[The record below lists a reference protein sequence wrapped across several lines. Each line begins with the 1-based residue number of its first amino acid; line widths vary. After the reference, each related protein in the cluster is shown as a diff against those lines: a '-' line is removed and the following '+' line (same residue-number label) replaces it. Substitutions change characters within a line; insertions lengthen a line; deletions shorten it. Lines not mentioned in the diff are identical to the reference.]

1 MPPAQNTL
9 RLQIVTPEARVFEG
23 EATLVEL
30 PTQEGQIGVYPG
42 HVRLVSGL
50 GAGEIRVHS
59 AEGLASFVVLGGYVE
74 IEPARMSV
82 LALFASP
89 EEEKVQIEEAIRR
102 AKAALEMAENQPAG
116 AVEDDLAR
124 LRIELSRGKK
134 SAQIKRHTI

>member
-1 MPPAQNTL
+1 MNPATNTL

-23 EATLVEL
+23 EATFVEL
-30 PTQEGQIGVYPG
+30 PTQEGQLGVYPG
-42 HVRLVSGL
+42 HVRLVAGL

-59 AEGLASFVVLGGYVE
+59 TGGLASFVVLGGYVE

-89 EEEKVQIEEAIRR
+89 EDEKVQIEEAIAR
-102 AKAALEMAENQPAG
+102 AKAALELAENQPPG
-116 AVEDDLAR
+116 AEEDDLAR

-134 SAQIKRHTI
+134 GTPIKRHTV

>member
-1 MPPAQNTL
+1 MSPATNTL

-42 HVRLVSGL
+42 HVRLVAGL

-59 AEGLASFVVLGGYVE
+59 ADGLASFVVMGGYVE
-74 IEPARMSV
+74 IEPTRISV

-89 EEEKVQIEEAIRR
+89 EDEKVQIEEAIRR
-102 AKAALEMAENQPAG
+102 AKAALELAENQPPG

-134 SAQIKRHTI
+134 VAPVKRHTV